1 MPSLLVEGWRFLPHS
16 YAVVNQHQLLA
27 LLGRPGLAL
36 YHRDMPLLA
45 DWKPLAGVFD
55 PDDEARLRSIPAPP
69 RGLKPDAVL
78 RMAFPHHFQPSTT
91 GAPTFIFGT
100 TEFQLLEK
108 GAVGG
113 GARPRDVLTSLRSTI
128 IAPSRWAAAG
138 FINSGA
144 PADRVKVIYSG
155 INPDVLRPLDPAPRE
170 AARARLGWEGK
181 FVLLNV
187 SAMTPNKGLP
197 LLLRSAAALL
207 PQHPQLHIVLKGSDT
222 IFRSQQMAAH
232 AMAEVSPAEQRT
244 LRARV
249 EYTGGL
255 LTTSRLAE
263 LYQCADAYVAP
274 YLAEGF
280 NLPVLEAGACGT
292 AVITTAGGPTDE
304 FSDPSWC
311 LRIDSARQKQP
322 DGRITLQPSQEHLT
336 SLIARVITDPSIAA
350 RARESGPRWAQGRYT
365 WRHTADHLLQTLFPG
380 GS

>member
-1 MPSLLVEGWRFLPHS
+1 MPTLLVEGWRFLPHS

-27 LLGRPGLAL
+27 LHGRPGLTL

-55 PDDEARLRSIPAPP
+55 PDQERRLREIAPPP

-100 TEFQLLEK
+100 TEFQLLEN

-113 GARPRDVLTSLRSTI
+113 GARPKDVLPSLRSTI
-128 IAPSRWAAAG
+128 IAPSRWAADG

-144 PADRVKVIYSG
+144 PPDRVKVVYSG
-155 INPDVLRPLDPAPRE
+155 IDPQVLRPLD
-170 AARARLGWEGK
+170 RAQRDAGRQRLGWHGK
-181 FVLLNV
+181 FILLNV

-197 LLLRSAAALL
+197 LLLRAAAALL
-207 PQHPQLHIVLKGSDT
+207 TRHPNLHIVLKGSDT
-222 IFRSQQMAAH
+222 IFRSQQMAAQ
-232 AMAEVSPAEQRT
+232 AMAEVPPAEQQ
-244 LRARV
+244 LLQGHI

-255 LTTSRLAE
+255 LTNSRLAE
-263 LYQCADAYVAP
+263 LYQCADCYTAP

-292 AVITTAGGPTDE
+292 PVITTAGGPTDE
-304 FSDPSWC
+304 FTDPSWC
-311 LRIDSARQKQP
+311 LRIDSTREKLA
-322 DGRITLQPSQEHLT
+322 DGRTFLQPNLDHLT
-336 SLIARVITDPSIAA
+336 TLLARVISEPSVATQ
-350 RARESGPRWAQGRYT
+350 AREAGPHWTQDRT
-365 WRHTADHLLQTLFPG
+365 WRHTADHLLPVLFPAG
-380 GS
+380 